1 MNSTVKQEAITTP
14 AVRRAFRAMPK
25 EFHVTQL
32 IAEVRRPGLFR
43 RIMGVKPVHSLDT
56 TILRILRRE
65 RERNPE
71 QYGYVVKDHNK
82 SLYQKIA

>member
-1 MNSTVKQEAITTP
+1 MNSAVKQEAITTP
-14 AVRRAFRAMPK
+14 AVRRAFKAMPK
-25 EFHVTQL
+25 EFYITQL

-43 RIMGVKPVHSLDT
+43 RVFGAKPVRSLDT

-65 RERNPE
+65 REKNPQE
-71 QYGYVVKDHNK
+71 YGYIVVDHNH